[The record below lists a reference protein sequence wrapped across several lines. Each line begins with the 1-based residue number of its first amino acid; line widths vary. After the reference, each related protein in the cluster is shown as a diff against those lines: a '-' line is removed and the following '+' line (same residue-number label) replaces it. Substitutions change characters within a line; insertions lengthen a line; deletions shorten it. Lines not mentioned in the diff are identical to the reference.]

1 MAIGDEEHR
10 LLNERLISALEKAGV
25 FSRIDEY
32 GSVLAFDGKHEY
44 EVTADLN
51 RLLSK
56 RVDGYQSRRIVVG
69 KSSLT
74 RLENGDVT
82 ELFPGGIVQSSE
94 NRLIED
100 TRLAPNYSRLVW
112 DADLE
117 SLDEGDVLQAQG
129 DDWTYEISPICG
141 DGGEVLGYRVSGGD
155 IDSGDAFGS
164 LMVGGEIG
172 ELTLA
177 KAKTAAE
184 AHYAARYLELEAL
197 LEGLVGRD
205 EQGKLVCQFD
215 EPGLD
220 KVELVATLRDEGDFY
235 DGCGRVTVCLRTILS
250 CGGDRRVLLDELRR
264 IIRDGA

>member
-44 EVTADLN
+44 EVTVDLN

-56 RVDGYQSRRIVVG
+56 RIDGYQSRRIVVG
-69 KSSLT
+69 KSSLA

-82 ELFPGGIVQSSE
+82 ELFPGGIVQSA
-94 NRLIED
+94 D
-100 TRLAPNYSRLVW
+100 KRLAEDNRVAQNYSRLVW
-112 DADLE
+112 DDDSE
-117 SLDEGDVLQAQG
+117 SLAEDDVLKAQG

-141 DGGEVLGYRVSGGD
+141 VDGDVRGYRVSGGD
-155 IDSGDAFGS
+155 VDSGDAFGS
-164 LMVGGEIG
+164 SMIDGEIG

-177 KAKTAAE
+177 EAKAVAE
-184 AHYAARYLELEAL
+184 TNYAARYLEAEVL
-197 LEGLVGRD
+197 LESLIERD
-205 EQGKLVCQFD
+205 DQGKLVCRVD

-220 KVELVATLRDEGDFY
+220 KVEVVATLRDEGDFY
-235 DGCGRVTVCLRTILS
+235 DGRGHVTVCLRTILS
-250 CGGDRRVLLDELRR
+250 CGGDRSVLLDELRR

>member
-1 MAIGDEEHR
+1 MAMTDDEQS
-10 LLNERLISALEKAGV
+10 LVNERLISALEKAGV

-44 EVTADLN
+44 EVTVDLN

-100 TRLAPNYSRLVW
+100 TRLAPNYSQLVW
-112 DADLE
+112 GGDLE
-117 SLDEGDVLQAQG
+117 SLDEDDVLKAQG

-141 DGGEVLGYRVSGGD
+141 DGGEVRGYRVSGGD

-164 LMVGGEIG
+164 SMIGGEIG

-184 AHYAARYLELEAL
+184 AHYAARYLEVEAL
-197 LEGLVGRD
+197 LAGLVGRD
-205 EQGKLVCQFD
+205 DQGKLVCQVD
-215 EPGLD
+215 EPGVD
-220 KVELVATLRDEGDFY
+220 KVEVVASLRDEADYY
-235 DGCGRVTVCLRTILS
+235 DGRGRVTVCLRTILS
-250 CGGDRRVLLDELRR
+250 CGGDRGVLLDELHR
-264 IIRDGA
+264 IIRDGC

>member
-1 MAIGDEEHR
+1 MAITDDEQS
-10 LLNERLISALEKAGV
+10 LVNERLISALEKAGV

-44 EVTADLN
+44 EVTVDLN

-74 RLENGDVT
+74 RLENGDVA

-94 NRLIED
+94 NRLVED
-100 TRLAPNYSRLVW
+100 TRLAANYSQLVW
-112 DADLE
+112 DGDAE
-117 SLDEGDVLQAQG
+117 SLEEGDVLKAQG

-141 DGGEVLGYRVSGGD
+141 DGGGVLGYRVSGGD
-155 IDSGDAFGS
+155 IDSGDTFGS
-164 LMVGGEIG
+164 SMIGGEIG

-177 KAKTAAE
+177 KAKTAAD
-184 AHYAARYLELEAL
+184 AHYAARYLEAEAL

-205 EQGKLVCQFD
+205 DQGKLVCQVD

-220 KVELVATLRDEGDFY
+220 EVEVVAT
-235 DGCGRVTVCLRTILS
+235 
-250 CGGDRRVLLDELRR
+250 
-264 IIRDGA
+264 